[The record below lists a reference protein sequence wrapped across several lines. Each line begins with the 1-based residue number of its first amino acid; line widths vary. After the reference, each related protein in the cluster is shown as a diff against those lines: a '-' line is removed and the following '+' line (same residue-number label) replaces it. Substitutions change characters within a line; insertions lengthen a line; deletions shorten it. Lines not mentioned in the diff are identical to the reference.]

1 MNKHDFNVDPIDYQL
16 QLYVA
21 IICMKFRYVHIITY
35 LLKIGRTTFRYLAT
49 GFIMKHNII
58 PYSYRYSDCL

>member
-21 IICMKFRYVHIITY
+21 NTCMKFRYVHITTY
-35 LLKIGRTTFRYLAT
+35 MLKIGRTTSRYLAT
-49 GFIMKHNII
+49 GFIMKYNIM